1 MKYISIGLVLLV
13 AACAQP
19 VANVKPAP
27 AEYSI
32 PTESGESRYSR
43 TFNKSYDDVRYSVID
58 HVHSVFD
65 HATAE
70 GYTADYV
77 ENKWM
82 GVIVRHGWIRN
93 ISKYVNCR
101 RSNKL
106 GDKGNYADYLKHHA
120 QANLRVETNF
130 YVQEIAENKTYLR
143 VLTQYL
149 LTARFRDDHGTQD
162 LTLVKWDFNSGEFHE
177 IDPPGRALGA
187 VRCQPTHAF
196 EESFLDAASSD

>member
-1 MKYISIGLVLLV
+1 MKSISVGLALLV

-43 TFNKSYDDVRYSVID
+43 TFNKSYDDVWYSVID
-58 HVHSVFD
+58 HVPSVFD
-65 HATAE
+65 LVFTE
-70 GYTADYV
+70 VYKV
-77 ENKWM
+77 

-120 QANLRVETNF
+120 QANLHVETNF